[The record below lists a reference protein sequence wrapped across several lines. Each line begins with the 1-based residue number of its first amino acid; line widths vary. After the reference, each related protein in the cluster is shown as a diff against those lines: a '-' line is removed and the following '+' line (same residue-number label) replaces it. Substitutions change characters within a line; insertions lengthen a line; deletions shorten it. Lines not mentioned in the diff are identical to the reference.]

1 AQAGWH
7 VVLARMQGAPRAGTG
22 RTRGMGSA
30 GKLAALA
37 VGAREVRPV
46 TARALA
52 RAMAWNALRR
62 VVLKDDI
69 RTNSIRG
76 SGQGRVRPG
85 VPGMQAHSQGEQN
98 AADLARGHVSRPGK
112 RPGNQDPAGA
122 RRSGAALSM
131 LWVRDAPT
139 GSVEKAS
146 ESGLRRGRRWAG
158 RSCAR

>member
-98 AADLARGHVSRPGK
+98 AADLARGHVSRKAAGKPGPRR
-112 RPGNQDPAGA
+112 RPEIRGRFEHVVGA
-122 RRSGAALSM
+122 R
-131 LWVRDAPT
+131 
-139 GSVEKAS
+139 
-146 ESGLRRGRRWAG
+146 
-158 RSCAR
+158 CADRVG